1 LLATATVVVL
11 FTPCIL
17 VTAIGNQKMH
27 NLHNQRAKDPRA
39 THQPNNFNL
48 KVAIIYL
55 QLAKTIE
62 NLVIVALNYLFRTQ

>member
-1 LLATATVVVL
+1 
-11 FTPCIL
+11 
-17 VTAIGNQKMH
+17 MH